1 MQNGQARPRSSLNC
15 LKRRLRLGGPT
26 GRGAARP
33 GGLEAGSGPAT
44 ERNRRSRET
53 RRRRRRRQVYIRS
66 WRWSPPSYTPTSLRI
81 GGAMYYLINAALRF
95 FGELKVICLPLGSE
109 WELTLSDV
117 YVAPRPPIHGVQSG
131 GYASNGMWGPNS
143 SYKHHMLPPT
153 TLPPPRALQPR
164 ALTSPPLALTSPP
177 PADRRADRPPA
188 GGNRVTQNRVRILTY
203 APRPRGRAGAAGR
216 SRGPESGD
224 RRRRGAS
231 GADARP
237 AGEAQST

>member
-1 MQNGQARPRSSLNC
+1 
-15 LKRRLRLGGPT
+15 
-26 GRGAARP
+26 
-33 GGLEAGSGPAT
+33 
-44 ERNRRSRET
+44 
-53 RRRRRRRQVYIRS
+53 
-66 WRWSPPSYTPTSLRI
+66 
-81 GGAMYYLINAALRF
+81 MYYLINAALRF

-203 APRPRGRAGAAGR
+203 ALRPRAAQAPLDGLEALKAEIAAAEAHLALMRTRLAKLRAPSAMTHSKDLGTTISWHAHHR
-216 SRGPESGD
+216 N
-224 RRRRGAS
+224 RRRFHRGLHKGRRNLRCTFRLNECTSLSAFSTACTRRGCRKNEAS
-231 GADARP
+231 LKAA
-237 AGEAQST
+237 